1 MTNFSLRPDNG
12 RRARGAP
19 RRLRFTMA
27 EGDATSSVTIE
38 MGCMGVKGHDDD
50 DRVVSGDEENEPLVA
65 STSLST
71 SFAERCVETN
81 VVHGARRTRALPTM
95 AENGRGMVLYALG
108 VTFSSVTALTARLLH
123 RRYAMP
129 VHFIVLGRASCG
141 LLLVC
146 VALVVSWLTGTVES
160 PFGTRRA
167 ALLLRG
173 VVGTCAVFSFFLTAA
188 NLPLAD
194 AAVPAL
200 VAPLV
205 TTLGAAV
212 WLREKPHWA
221 VYVAFP
227 VCVVGA
233 SMVLRPG
240 GDGDG
245 TGNDQSKV
253 TKLGVVAAVA
263 QTFFGGV
270 SKLLVRLLSGGIAGD
285 GVSYVKK
292 EHPLVL
298 MLYVN
303 CCSVVFM
310 VLVAI
315 GFMVAA
321 RNGGLLPS
329 EAPNKAEHA
338 NTLRQVAALLTL
350 STFSGFGAQLCI
362 TNALGRASASAV
374 MPVHYTGVFWAVL
387 WGACVFGE
395 TPGAAEAVGI
405 GLVALGSAAASV
417 ANLRQGK

>member
-1 MTNFSLRPDNG
+1 
-12 RRARGAP
+12 
-19 RRLRFTMA
+19 MA
-27 EGDATSSVTIE
+27 EGDATSSVIIE
-38 MGCMGVKGHDDD
+38 MGCMGVKGHDDDDDD

-160 PFGTRRA
+160 PFGTRRT

-303 CCSVVFM
+303 CCSVVSV

-315 GFMVAA
+315 GFLVSA
-321 RNGGLLPS
+321 RNGGLLLS

-374 MPVHYTGVFWAVL
+374 MPVHYTGVLWAVL